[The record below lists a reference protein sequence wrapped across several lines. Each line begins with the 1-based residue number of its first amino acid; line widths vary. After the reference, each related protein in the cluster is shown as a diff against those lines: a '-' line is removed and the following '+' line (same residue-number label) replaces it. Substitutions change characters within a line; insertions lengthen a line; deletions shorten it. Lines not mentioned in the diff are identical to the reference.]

1 MPKFELEGWRHLW
14 QTEGAALRSALHT
27 ALEEGVL
34 NKKSYKADALND
46 LWDWM
51 ERWSLAPNAYPEPH
65 PKLQTLT
72 VAALQA
78 GTNKQGYALTSPTLA
93 FIYTFKSPN

>member
-1 MPKFELEGWRHLW
+1 MTLPDAALAAAETTLRHLW

-78 GTNKQGYALTSPTLA
+78 GTNKQGAGRTPNSP
-93 FIYTFKSPN
+93 